1 MPGVPQP
8 VRRVVTLIDTF
19 SEWSGKAS
27 AWLIVPLMG
36 GLTWEVVSRYAF
48 DAPTFWAYDLA
59 YMLYGSLFLL
69 GTGYTLRRGGH
80 IRTDFL
86 YEKLSVRRQGLID
99 AIGYLVF
106 FFAPLA
112 FFLWAAWEEGARSW
126 LMGEKADSPWRPPLY
141 PLKLVIPLSLALL
154 FVQGIAEFLKSAYA
168 AVRGERL

>member
-1 MPGVPQP
+1 MPGVPKL

-19 SEWSGKAS
+19 SEWSGKAF

-86 YEKLSVRRQGLID
+86 YEKLSVRWQGLID

-106 FFAPLA
+106 FFAPVAL
-112 FFLWAAWEEGARSW
+112 FFWAACGEGARSW

>member
-8 VRRVVTLIDTF
+8 VRRAVTFIDTF
-19 SEWSGKAS
+19 SEWSGKAF

-36 GLTWEVVSRYAF
+36 GLTWEVVARYAF
-48 DAPTFWAYDLA
+48 DAPTLWAYDLA

-69 GTGYTLRRGGH
+69 GTGYTLRHGGH

-86 YEKLSVRRQGLID
+86 YEKLSIRWQGLID

-112 FFLWAAWEEGARSW
+112 FFIWAAWEEGARSW
-126 LMGEKADSPWRPPLY
+126 LMGEKADSAWRPPIY
-141 PLKLVIPLSLALL
+141 PLKLVIPLSLTLL

>member
-1 MPGVPQP
+1 MPGVSKP

-19 SEWSGKAS
+19 SEWSGKAF
-27 AWLIVPLMG
+27 AWLIIPLMG
-36 GLTWEVVSRYAF
+36 GLTWEVVARYAF

-86 YEKLSVRRQGLID
+86 YEKLSVRWQGLID

-112 FFLWAAWEEGARSW
+112 LFLWAAWEEGARSW

>member
-1 MPGVPQP
+1 MPGVPQL

-19 SEWSGKAS
+19 SEWSGKAF

-36 GLTWEVVSRYAF
+36 GLTWEVVARYAF

-86 YEKLSVRRQGLID
+86 YEKLSVRWQGWID

-106 FFAPLA
+106 FFAPVA

>member
-1 MPGVPQP
+1 MPDVPQP

-19 SEWSGKAS
+19 SEWSGKAF

-36 GLTWEVVSRYAF
+36 GLTWEVVARYAF

-86 YEKLSVRRQGLID
+86 YEKLSVRWQGLID

-106 FFAPLA
+106 FFAPVA

-126 LMGEKADSPWRPPLY
+126 LMGEKADSAWRPPIY
-141 PLKLVIPLSLALL
+141 PLKLVIPLSLTLL
-154 FVQGIAEFLKSAYA
+154 FVQGLAEFLKSAYA